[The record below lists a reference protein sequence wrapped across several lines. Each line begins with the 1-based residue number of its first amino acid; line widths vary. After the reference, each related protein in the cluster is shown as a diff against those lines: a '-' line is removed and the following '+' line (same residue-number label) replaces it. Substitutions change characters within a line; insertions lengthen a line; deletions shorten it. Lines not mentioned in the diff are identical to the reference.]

1 MAEDELKKENT
12 GDLSDK
18 ILDYGMDA
26 AAIGVAAVSFYRAGG
41 RNLLSR
47 GLNNFS
53 RHASRY
59 KRIIDEYDYDHI
71 DSDSLKD
78 IYKRLKN
85 VRSEI
90 KEDIRN
96 NHGGE
101 DPVKISLRSG
111 TTNET
116 LANAFALRESEHN
129 DIYQMAYHQHV
140 TEAVQQRALDYM
152 TKFYGQRASKFDK
165 EKITSFFENVVKN
178 AREESDWD
186 STYMKMQRASQKGSS
201 KFEKAYQAAFN
212 DAVALNKH
220 YDEVIKP
227 KLKNVKNPND
237 EIFDL
242 LIKRLN
248 KVVGSYGKPRLK
260 DTVLGDR
267 PMTYREIIDAY
278 KKGKIEDTTV
288 PYADQ
293 DGNRQAFSFLKKLDE
308 YLGNLKKEDKKK
320 YEAIANT
327 YADELLRISP
337 DGVIHSFSAMSGAK
351 QKIISA
357 AARTLPGKIFR
368 IGDIE
373 ASETT
378 PTFFKTMRGAWDP
391 VLSALEGK
399 DKYGGHRRSDNKV
412 LHTYYRIVDQTY
424 MYDEATGKLKLIDEL
439 NGATPVST
447 RIGGMGNLVKDMGGL
462 NQERYRDED
471 SLLRIF
477 DFNGGV
483 SQNPWEYLS
492 GLTKRDS
499 SYLPNII
506 EDIERGNV
514 EISYDQIRTFTKVNE
529 FLLRSVSSLD
539 AVQLKALSESK
550 IFNQSSK
557 HGAEDN
563 KSASFILNKLLSDS
577 DEDLLEG
584 LVGHVEANGD
594 RGYQFYNNRLNKL
607 ISEYHKNPWEAM
619 NSIALDMDTTGSY
632 ALFGEDFTNVG
643 HKFYDQLR
651 KELSKEFFLRVANSE
666 EIAGDTGFEKIK
678 NLIESL
684 PLNPQEETAAKRLG
698 YVAQLNLETGEH
710 FTGYGKRRIGDNVSE
725 KSLSEDIRIFAGAID
740 GTLDNSE
747 TAADVSENLKNIVKE
762 NKLNHYLH
770 STGRDTSND
779 KELQFVPNNYVY
791 LRNSAGPLDLIK
803 SINESIKNDSLGY
816 SEDEEFSGV
825 IGWANRFL
833 SQFTA
838 GRSNMMYASRATFFP
853 YFFLRRLGADD
864 VPAFMQFSNDSLK
877 STGALA
883 KTLAKRIA
891 LVGTI
896 ATQLEW
902 LDDTVG
908 ALTGTRASAGFVN
921 GLDYL
926 DIGGRQLLDATGI
939 GSLLNDQ
946 MNTNPILQ
954 YWFGR
959 DGYYN
964 ADQERD
970 YYVNG
975 YEPVRRGRYWSF
987 GSVNEFRGG
996 SIEYFRPNLTRRLNS
1011 DYYNKSLYS
1020 SYWDKWNHSLMPT
1033 LSNPLSPLFY
1043 IADPYYLEEEHYNDR
1058 PYPVT
1063 GPMFS
1068 RDTPWGAILNPT
1080 IGELIKPEK
1089 KMHQDRL
1096 EDGKDAQAIIY
1107 QINKRIRDVADG
1119 NHAYTL
1125 TFNRDQL
1132 DAGEYTSYASPAMG
1146 EYNVEIGRDKTE
1158 QDKDKQAAVLG
1169 NDSELQK
1176 RDILYSYGSGSS
1188 TSDGSFS
1195 IGVDGEGGAGGSGSP
1210 LDMLGQTNRNIKAI
1224 AAQNTRGGVLTTT
1237 RIIHSRMD
1245 DILSNGDNV
1254 QDLINASTGMDLV
1267 REGSETLR
1275 LLSGIYGYGASRF
1288 GFGERNKN
1296 IADSG
1301 DIDSFSR
1308 AFWDESIGGIG
1319 GGAAEII
1326 RRFIPEFRRSQR
1338 VNPLL
1343 NNLPDWLPE
1352 NLRMGDAYASIPDG
1366 EARLPGKGYEALNN
1380 LHPDSF
1386 GVYGAYDRYKIL
1398 ADVAPASSE
1407 FKIWKSIAQKT
1418 IKDPDLVS
1426 DMAKIQD
1433 RVNQQNK
1440 AHDFYPYKFI
1450 GEDVEYQTVTLS
1462 KVNKDGTFMIRGSN
1476 ELYKMAGI
1484 DTKANIERRT
1494 TDRFQTSDEQI
1505 GALSAIREYMNP
1517 GQEITIAV
1525 DNNEYHRHNSD
1536 AFNTVNAA
1544 VFVDGESVAQ
1554 RLLEDHGDIFARKT
1568 DGTNAADTW
1577 AMTSSFGRFT
1587 GSVAEFVAHLDLP
1600 MIHDRWLRV
1609 RDPLESYQ
1617 AEQVYGTPYQTWS
1630 DLLGTF
1636 LFPAMERSVSNHF
1649 DVIKSTAEYFLLQSM
1664 RDKQGL
1670 SFLKRTMLS
1679 GASALMDRGAFIGA
1693 ALATIVNPGSGKLFE
1708 RATKIGAIATVLGN
1722 MYTSSQ
1728 SSTVDSAASWAQA
1741 GWMVGDVLDTRKK
1754 ELENLKATSLIKRF
1768 FRSTESFDHRAKFA
1782 LAGAAVG
1789 IMARGMFGPGA
1800 LSDERDNWTP
1810 ERVQKKWELE
1820 DYFDRISYIKYM
1832 GLYHKAA
1839 REALDKEGIDIERIF
1854 DEHDAWQK
1862 RRQEIIEDSSVY
1874 YSGPW
1879 QAFRRSVNRA
1889 VGTVEKYLNQEAG
1902 SSDNQNHR
1910 FEYNNGFSINDLPGV
1925 RNGVFH
1931 SEEISEE
1938 ERLYTLNA
1946 LVSMGIQYGEPGSA
1960 RTNEDRDMTQLTQF
1974 EKVYGVKI
1982 PTYYQVHHIV
1992 QFSKE
1997 GADNPSNMIA
2007 LNPDDHLYITEAHE
2021 RYWSGA
2027 WTAGKEGAR
2036 TAVRLGEYGR
2046 AALLYKKAAESTMYG
2061 LRADARW
2068 TDIVKALPRYERD
2081 YFTEFMKEKDPEKQ
2095 QEILRTVSPF
2105 LRRALKQVWGMDY
2118 EEDKG
2123 PSNEE
2128 YFENHNL
2135 PNFNWEGWDP
2145 DSDLNKIKAKTI
2157 KNEGLLFSDFGIYE
2171 STYRDQAVINAPNLS
2186 TKGSGNP
2193 ITVGANLAAELN
2205 GLGLTGVD
2213 VSVEP
2218 RSTGGIQSVINL
2230 TNVVKYK
2237 VNETVND
2244 IFA

>member
-12 GDLSDK
+12 EDIGDK
-18 ILDYGMDA
+18 ILEYGTDA
-26 AAIGVAAVSFYRAGG
+26 AAIGVAAASFYRAGG
-41 RNLLSR
+41 RSLLSR

-53 RHASRY
+53 RNANRY
-59 KRIIDEYDYDHI
+59 KRIIKEYDYDHI
-71 DSDSLKD
+71 DSDSIKE
-78 IYKRLKN
+78 IYHRLKN
-85 VRSEI
+85 ARSEI
-90 KEDIRN
+90 KEDIKN

-101 DPVKISLRSG
+101 DPIKISLRAG
-111 TTNET
+111 TANET
-116 LANAFALRESEHN
+116 LANAFMLGETGTN
-129 DIYQMAYHQHV
+129 DLYIMAYRQHV
-140 TEAVQQRALDYM
+140 TEAVQQRALHYM
-152 TKFYGQRASKFDK
+152 TKYYGQSASKFDK
-165 EKITSFFENVVKN
+165 EKIVSFFESVVKN
-178 AREESDWD
+178 AKKESDWD
-186 STYMKMQRASQKGSS
+186 STYMKMQRAAQSGSQ
-201 KFEKAYQAAFN
+201 KFEKAYQATFN
-212 DAVALNKH
+212 DAVTLNKH
-220 YDEVIKP
+220 YDTVIKP
-227 KLKNVKNPND
+227 KIKNMKNPND
-237 EIFDL
+237 EIFER
-242 LIKRLN
+242 LISRLN
-248 KVVGSYGKPRLK
+248 KVVGSYGTPRLK
-260 DTVLGDR
+260 DTILGDR
-267 PMTYREIIDAY
+267 PMTYREIIDSY

-288 PYADQ
+288 PYKDAS
-293 DGNRQAFSFLKKLDE
+293 GNRSSFSFLKKLDE
-308 YLGNLKKEDKKK
+308 YMTTLKKSDKKK
-320 YEAIANT
+320 YDLIANT
-327 YADELLRISP
+327 YADELLRTSS
-337 DGVIHSFSAMSGAK
+337 DGVIHSFSAVAGAK
-351 QKIISA
+351 HEIISTL
-357 AARTLPGKIFR
+357 ARTLPGKILR

-373 ASETT
+373 ATEST
-378 PTFFKTMRGAWDP
+378 PTFFRTLRGSWDP

-399 DKYGGHRRSDNKV
+399 EKYGGQRRSDNKT

-424 MYDEATGKLKLIDEL
+424 MYNEETGRLKLISEL

-447 RIGGMGNLVKDMGGL
+447 RIGGMGNLVKDMGGQ
-462 NQERYRDED
+462 NSERYRDED

-477 DFNGGV
+477 DFNGGT
-483 SQNPWEYLS
+483 SQNPWEYLK
-492 GLTKRDS
+492 GLTKRDD

-506 EDIERGNV
+506 KDIENGNT
-514 EISYDQIRTFTKVNE
+514 EASYDYIIALTKVNE
-529 FLLRSVSSLD
+529 FLLKSVQQLTP
-539 AVQLKALSESK
+539 VQLKALEDSKLFNKSSEHA
-550 IFNQSSK
+550 I
-557 HGAEDN
+557 EDN
-563 KSASFILNKLLSDS
+563 KSASFILNKLLTDS
-577 DEDLLEG
+577 DEEMLDS
-584 LVGHVEANGD
+584 LVGQVQANGD

-607 ISEYHKNPWEAM
+607 ISEYHKDPWEAM
-619 NSIALDMDTTGSY
+619 NSIALDMDTSGSY

-643 HKFYDQLR
+643 HKFSDQVR
-651 KELSKEFFLRVANSE
+651 KELSNEFFLRVANSP
-666 EIAGDTGFEKIK
+666 EINGETGFEKIK

-684 PLNPQEETAAKRLG
+684 PLTSQEESSMKRLG

-710 FTGYGKRRIGDNVSE
+710 FTTYGQKRIGDNVSE
-725 KSLSEDIRIFAGAID
+725 KSLIEDIQIFTSAIN
-740 GTLDNSE
+740 GSLDNSE
-747 TAADVSENLKNIVKE
+747 TSKDVSENLKNIVKE

-770 STGRDTSND
+770 SAKRDTSKD
-779 KELQFVPNNYVY
+779 RELPFIENNYVY
-791 LRNSAGPLDLIK
+791 LRNSTGPLDLIK
-803 SINESIKNDSLGY
+803 SINESIKSDSLGY
-816 SEDEEFSGV
+816 SEDEEYTGIFD
-825 IGWANRFL
+825 WANRFL

-838 GRSNMMYASRATFFP
+838 SRDNMMYASRATFFP

-883 KTLAKRIA
+883 KTIGKRIA
-891 LVGTI
+891 LVG
-896 ATQLEW
+896 AVGTQLEW
-902 LDDTVG
+902 FDDTVG
-908 ALTGTRASAGFVN
+908 ALTGTRASAGFIN

-926 DIGGRQLLDATGI
+926 DIGARKFLDVTGI
-939 GSLLNDQ
+939 GGLINDQ
-946 MNTNPILQ
+946 MAVNPALQ

-959 DGYYN
+959 DGYYD
-964 ADQERD
+964 AGQERD
-970 YYVNG
+970 YYANG

-1020 SYWDKWNHSLMPT
+1020 SYWNKWNHSLVPT

-1080 IGELIKPEK
+1080 IGEIIKPEK
-1089 KMHQDRL
+1089 QIHQDRL

-1132 DAGEYTSYASPAMG
+1132 DAGEYTSYASPAVG
-1146 EYNVEIGRDKTE
+1146 EYNIEIGRDKAE
-1158 QDKDKQAAVLG
+1158 QDRDKQAAVLG
-1169 NDSELQK
+1169 NTSDLQK
-1176 RDILYSYGSGSS
+1176 RDVLYNYGSGSS
-1188 TSDGSFS
+1188 DGSGFS
-1195 IGVDGEGGAGGSGSP
+1195 IGVNGESGAGGTGTP
-1210 LDMLGQTNRNIKAI
+1210 LDMLGQTNRSIKAI

-1237 RIIHSRMD
+1237 RLPYSKMD
-1245 DILSNGDNV
+1245 DILSNSDNV
-1254 QDLINASTGMDLV
+1254 QDLINASNGMDLV

-1288 GFGERNKN
+1288 GFGERNKH

-1308 AFWDESIGGIG
+1308 SFWDESIGGIG

-1326 RRFIPEFRRSQR
+1326 RRFIPEYRRNER

-1352 NLRMGDAYASIPDG
+1352 RMRMGDAYASIPDG
-1366 EARLPGKGYEALNN
+1366 EARLPGKGYEALNS

-1386 GVYGAYDRYKIL
+1386 GIYGAYDRYKIL
-1398 ADVAPASSE
+1398 ADIAPTSSE
-1407 FKIWKSIAQKT
+1407 FKIWKAIAQKT
-1418 IKDPDLVS
+1418 VKDPELVA
-1426 DMAKIQD
+1426 DMSKIQD

-1450 GEDVEYQTVTLS
+1450 GEDVDYQNVTVS

-1484 DTKANIERRT
+1484 DTKANIEKRY
-1494 TDRFQTSDEQI
+1494 TDRFQSSEEQI
-1505 GALSAIREYMNP
+1505 GALSAIREYINP
-1517 GQEITIAV
+1517 GQEITIAI
-1525 DNNEYHRHNSD
+1525 DSNKYHRHNAD

-1544 VFVDGESVAQ
+1544 VFVDGRSVAQ
-1554 RLLEDHGDIFARKT
+1554 NLLEDHSDIFAKKT

-1577 AMTSSFGRFT
+1577 AMTGSLGRLT
-1587 GSVAEFVAHLDLP
+1587 GSIAEFASHLDLP

-1609 RDPLESYQ
+1609 RDPIESYR

-1649 DVIKSTAEYFLLQSM
+1649 DVIKSTAEFFMLQGIKN
-1664 RDKQGL
+1664 KQGL
-1670 SFLKRTMLS
+1670 SFLKRVGIS
-1679 GASALMDRGAFIGA
+1679 GASALMDRGAFIGSA
-1693 ALATIVNPGSGKLFE
+1693 IATIIDPGNGRLFE
-1708 RATKIGAIATVLGN
+1708 KSMKIGAVATMLGN

-1741 GWMVGDVLDTRKK
+1741 GWLVGDVLDTSKK
-1754 ELENLKATSLIKRF
+1754 EIENLKSTSLIKKF
-1768 FRSTESFDHRAKFA
+1768 FRSAESFDHRTKFA
-1782 LAGAAVG
+1782 LAGAAAG
-1789 IMARGMFGPGA
+1789 IMARGMFGPGIF
-1800 LSDERDNWTP
+1800 SDARDNWTP

-1839 REALDKEGIDIERIF
+1839 HEALEKENIDIEKIF
-1854 DEHDAWQK
+1854 DDHDAWQEK
-1862 RRQEIIEDSSVY
+1862 RQKIIEDSSVY
-1874 YSGPW
+1874 YTSPW
-1879 QAFRRSVNRA
+1879 QGFRRAVNRE
-1889 VGTVEKYLNQEAG
+1889 VNDIKGYLNQEAG
-1902 SSDNQNHR
+1902 ARDNQNHR
-1910 FEYNNGFSINDLPGV
+1910 FQYDNGFSINDLPGV

-1960 RTNEDRDMTQLTQF
+1960 RTNDDRDMTQLAQF
-1974 EKVYGVKI
+1974 EKTYGVKI
-1982 PTYYQVHHIV
+1982 PDYYQVHHIV

-2046 AALLYKKAAESTMYG
+2046 AAMLYKKAAESTMYG

-2095 QEILRTVSPF
+2095 TEILNTVSPF
-2105 LRRALKQVWGMDY
+2105 LRRALKQVWNMDY
-2118 EEDKG
+2118 SDDKG

-2128 YFENHNL
+2128 YFQSHNL

-2145 DSDLNKIKAKTI
+2145 DSDLNNIKAKTI

-2218 RSTGGIQSVINL
+2218 KSTGGIQSVINL
-2230 TNVVKYK
+2230 TNVIKYK
-2237 VNETVND
+2237 VNETVNNM
-2244 IFA
+2244 FA